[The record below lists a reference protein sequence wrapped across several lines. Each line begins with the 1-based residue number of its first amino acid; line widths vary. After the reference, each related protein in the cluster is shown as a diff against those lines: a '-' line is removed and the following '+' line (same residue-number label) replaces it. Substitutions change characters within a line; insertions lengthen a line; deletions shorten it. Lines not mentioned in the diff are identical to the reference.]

1 MSQNDLPLSH
11 IRVIDLTRV
20 RAGPTAVRQLADW
33 GADVIKVEAPPTDDA
48 EGLGGPR
55 HGPDFYNL
63 HRNKRSITLN
73 LKSEEGR
80 QILLDLAKNADVV
93 VENYRPDVKHRL
105 GIDYEALRAVNP
117 RIIYGS
123 ISGFGQDGPYGKRAG
138 VDQIAQ
144 GMGGLM
150 SITGE
155 PGQGPMRVGIPIA
168 DLTAGMNTAMGIL
181 LALVER
187 EKSGEG
193 QWVHTSLLE
202 SQIAMLDFQ
211 AARWLIAKDVPGQ
224 AGNNH
229 PTSIP
234 TGVFATADGHINIAS
249 AGAAIWMR
257 FLDVIGKPEW
267 NDDARFNSG
276 SARLENRDLLNDM
289 IGEVVVTRSSQDWID
304 AFAEAGVPAGPIYS
318 IDQVFAD
325 PQVRHVGIARPISHP
340 TRGEVECVGQAINLS
355 RTPQPP
361 RMRPSPEMGEHTEEV
376 LADLGYSADDVAQL
390 RTRGVV

>member
-390 RTRGVV
+390 CTRGVV